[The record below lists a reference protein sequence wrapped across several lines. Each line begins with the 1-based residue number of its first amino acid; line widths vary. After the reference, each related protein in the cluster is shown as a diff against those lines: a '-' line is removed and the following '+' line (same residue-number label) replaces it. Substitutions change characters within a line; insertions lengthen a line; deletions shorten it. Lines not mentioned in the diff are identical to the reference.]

1 MRNVI
6 MIITKIIQTKIPWS
20 KSKTPLTKKIIST
33 HTQMVKSVIMTTRKT
48 TSINPRN
55 NTNKDI
61 NMFILMERNAAM
73 TIPKIKYL

>member
-1 MRNVI
+1 
-6 MIITKIIQTKIPWS
+6 
-20 KSKTPLTKKIIST
+20 
-33 HTQMVKSVIMTTRKT
+33 MVKSVIMTTRKT

-73 TIPKIKYL
+73 TIPKIKYLEPLVDDAEEDL